1 MIHIKTVAKY
11 IRRSPYQAIAATLI
25 MSLTF
30 LTISVFALI
39 TILSVRLIDY
49 FESRPQISVF
59 FEPGTPQEKIEAA
72 RKTLE
77 STGKTS
83 SIKFISQEEALAIYR
98 EFNKDEPLLVEL
110 VSADI
115 LPPSLDV
122 KAEVVTDLPAL
133 ADLAQKSEGVDRV
146 IFQKDIVDTL
156 SQWTNAFRQIG
167 VAIIAVLLIVSI
179 FVILT
184 IIGIKITIRRGEIEI
199 MKLIGA
205 SDWFI
210 RMPFILE
217 GIFYSVFGA
226 FIGWSVSY
234 IALLIFASSGLQSFF
249 SGVPIFPIEPIYMI
263 AVLGIELFAA
273 ILLGAFASFLAVFRY
288 LK

>member
-1 MIHIKTVAKY
+1 MHLRTVTRY
-11 IRRSPYQAIAATLI
+11 IRRSPYQAIAAILI
-25 MSLTF
+25 MTLTF
-30 LTISVFALI
+30 LTVSVFAIISL
-39 TILSVRLIDY
+39 LSIRIIDY

-59 FEPGTPQEKIEAA
+59 FNPETTQDLIEATSQ
-72 RKTLE
+72 KLE

-83 SIKFISQEEALAIYR
+83 SINFISQEEALAIYR

-122 KAEVVTDLPAL
+122 KAQDVNDLPEL
-133 ADLAQKSEGVDRV
+133 AEVAQGSEGVDRV

-156 SQWTNAFRQIG
+156 SRWTNAFRQVGIL
-167 VAIIAVLLIVSI
+167 VVLVLSVVSV

-184 IIGIKITIRRGEIEI
+184 IIGIKITNRRGEIEI

-210 RMPFILE
+210 RTPFILE
-217 GIFYSVFGA
+217 GIFYSFVGA
-226 FIGWSVSY
+226 FLGWVISYSV
-234 IALLIFASSGLQSFF
+234 LLIFGSNLQAFF
-249 SGVPIFPIEPIYMI
+249 SGVPIFPIEPIYMFI
-263 AVLGIELFAA
+263 ILGVQLFAA
-273 ILLGAFASFLAVFRY
+273 ILLGSFASFIAVLRY

>member
-1 MIHIKTVAKY
+1 MHLKTVAKY
-11 IRRSPYQAIAATLI
+11 IRRSPYQAISAILI

-30 LTISVFALI
+30 LTVSVFAI
-39 TILSVRLIDY
+39 ISVLSIRIVDY

-59 FEPGTPQEKIEAA
+59 FKPDTSQEIINAA
-72 RKTLE
+72 TQRLQA
-77 STGKTS
+77 TGKTS
-83 SIKFISQEEALAIYR
+83 SINFISQEEALAIYR

-122 KAEVVTDLPAL
+122 KAENVEDLPEL
-133 ADLAQKSEGVDRV
+133 ASIAQESEGVDRV

-156 SQWTNAFRQIG
+156 SKWTNAFRQIG
-167 VAIIAVLLIVSI
+167 LAVIIILSIVSV

-184 IIGIKITIRRGEIEI
+184 IIGIKITNRRGEIEI

-210 RMPFILE
+210 RTPFILE
-217 GIFYSVFGA
+217 GIFYSCAGA
-226 FIGWSVSY
+226 LIGWTLSY
-234 IALLIFASSGLQSFF
+234 AVLLLFGPSLQSFF
-249 SGVPIFPIEPIYMI
+249 SGVPVFPIEPIYMFI
-263 AVLGIELFAA
+263 ILGVQLLAA
-273 ILLGAFASFLAVFRY
+273 ILLGTFASFIAVFRY

>member
-1 MIHIKTVAKY
+1 MYLKTVAKY
-11 IRRSPYQAIAATLI
+11 IRRSPYQAIAAILI

-30 LTISVFALI
+30 LTISVFAIISL
-39 TILSVRLIDY
+39 LSIRIIDY

-59 FEPGTPQEKIEAA
+59 FNPDTPQETIELTKQ
-72 RKTLE
+72 RIE
-77 STGKTS
+77 STGKAS
-83 SIKFISQEEALAIYR
+83 SIIFISQEEALAIYR
-98 EFNKDEPLLVEL
+98 EFNQDEPLLVEL

-122 KAEVVTDLPAL
+122 KATEVSDLTSL
-133 ADLAQKSEGVDRV
+133 AEVAQESEGVDRV

-156 SQWTNAFRQIG
+156 STWTNAFRQVG
-167 VAIIAVLLIVSI
+167 VLVILILSIVSV

-184 IIGIKITIRRGEIEI
+184 IIGIKITNRRGEIEI

-210 RMPFILE
+210 RTPFILE
-217 GIFYSVFGA
+217 GVFYSVVGA
-226 FIGWSVSY
+226 FVGWAVSY
-234 IALLIFASSGLQSFF
+234 SALLIFGSSLQSFF
-249 SGVPIFPIEPIYMI
+249 SGVPVFPIEPIYMLI
-263 AVLGIELFAA
+263 ILGIQIMAA
-273 ILLGAFASFLAVFRY
+273 VILGVVASFIAVFRY

>member
-1 MIHIKTVAKY
+1 MHLKTVAKY
-11 IRRSPYQAIAATLI
+11 IRRSPYQALAAIMI

-30 LTISVFALI
+30 LTISVFAI
-39 TILSVRLIDY
+39 VTILSIRIIDY

-59 FEPGTPQEKIEAA
+59 FNPDTTQELINATTQKLEA
-72 RKTLE
+72 
-77 STGKTS
+77 TGKTS
-83 SIKFISQEEALAIYR
+83 SINFISQEEALAIYR

-122 KAEVVTDLPAL
+122 KAKVVTDLPEL
-133 ADLAQKSEGVDRV
+133 AEIAQSSEGVDRV

-156 SQWTNAFRQIG
+156 SKWTNAFRQIG
-167 VAIIAVLLIVSI
+167 LLVVLVLSTVSI
-179 FVILT
+179 FIVLT
-184 IIGIKITIRRGEIEI
+184 IIGIKITNRRGEIEI

-210 RMPFILE
+210 RTPFILE
-217 GIFYSVFGA
+217 GIFYSCVGAVLGWVVAYGALLVFGP
-226 FIGWSVSY
+226 S
-234 IALLIFASSGLQSFF
+234 LQSFF
-249 SGVPIFPIEPIYMI
+249 SGVPVFPIEPIYMFAILGIQILVAIALGSFASFI
-263 AVLGIELFAA
+263 AVL
-273 ILLGAFASFLAVFRY
+273 RY

>member
-1 MIHIKTVAKY
+1 MHLKTVIKY
-11 IRRSPYQAIAATLI
+11 IRRSPYQAISAILI

-30 LTISVFALI
+30 LTVSVFAIISL
-39 TILSVRLIDY
+39 LSIRIIDY

-59 FEPGTPQEKIEAA
+59 FDPDTSQELINATTQ
-72 RKTLE
+72 RLE

-83 SIKFISQEEALAIYR
+83 SINFISQEEALAIYR

-122 KAEVVTDLPAL
+122 KAEVVTDLPEL
-133 ADLAQKSEGVDRV
+133 AEVAQSSEGVDRV

-156 SQWTNAFRQIG
+156 SKWTNAFRQIG
-167 VAIIAVLLIVSI
+167 ILVVLILSIVSI
-179 FVILT
+179 FIVLT
-184 IIGIKITIRRGEIEI
+184 IIGIKITNRRGEIEI

-210 RMPFILE
+210 RTPFVLE
-217 GIFYSVFGA
+217 GIFYSCVGA
-226 FIGWSVSY
+226 VLGWVVAY
-234 IALLIFASSGLQSFF
+234 GALLIFGPNLQLFF
-249 SGVPIFPIEPIYMI
+249 SGVPIFPIEPVYMFAI
-263 AVLGIELFAA
+263 LGIQLLVAIVLGS
-273 ILLGAFASFLAVFRY
+273 FASFVAVFRY

>member
-1 MIHIKTVAKY
+1 MHLRTVSKY
-11 IRRSPYQAIAATLI
+11 IRRSPYQAVAAILI

-30 LTISVFALI
+30 LAMSVFAVV
-39 TILSVRLIDY
+39 TILSVGIISY

-59 FEPGTPQEKIEAA
+59 FEPETPQEEIESTIT
-72 RKTLE
+72 KLE
-77 STGKTS
+77 ATGKTS
-83 SIKFISQEEALAIYR
+83 SINFISQEEALAIYR

-122 KAEVVTDLPAL
+122 KATVVTDLPE
-133 ADLAQKSEGVDRV
+133 LAQVAQSSEGVDRV

-156 SQWTNAFRQIG
+156 SKWTNAFRQIG
-167 VAIIAVLLIVSI
+167 LLIILILIVVSI

-210 RMPFILE
+210 RTPFILE
-217 GIFYSVFGA
+217 GIFYSVVGAIVGWGISFLFLTFFGQ
-226 FIGWSVSY
+226 ST
-234 IALLIFASSGLQSFF
+234 LQSFLA
-249 SGVPIFPIEPIYMI
+249 GVPVFPIPLVYMLI
-263 AVLGIELFAA
+263 VLGIELIAA
-273 ILLGAFASFLAVFRY
+273 IILGTFASFIAVFRY

>member
-1 MIHIKTVAKY
+1 MHLKTVIKY
-11 IRRSPYQAIAATLI
+11 IRRSPYQAISAILI

-30 LTISVFALI
+30 LTVSVFAIISL
-39 TILSVRLIDY
+39 LSIRIIDY

-59 FEPGTPQEKIEAA
+59 FNPDTTQELIDATTRKLEA
-72 RKTLE
+72 
-77 STGKTS
+77 TGKTS
-83 SIKFISQEEALAIYR
+83 SINFISQEEALAIYR

-122 KAEVVTDLPAL
+122 KAEVVTDLPEL
-133 ADLAQKSEGVDRV
+133 AEVAQSSEGVDRV

-156 SQWTNAFRQIG
+156 SKWTNAFRQIG
-167 VAIIAVLLIVSI
+167 IIVVLILSTVSI
-179 FVILT
+179 FIVLT
-184 IIGIKITIRRGEIEI
+184 IIGIKITNRRGEIEI

-210 RMPFILE
+210 RTPFILE
-217 GIFYSVFGA
+217 GIFYSCLGAILGWAIAYGALLVFG
-226 FIGWSVSY
+226 
-234 IALLIFASSGLQSFF
+234 SSLQTFF
-249 SGVPIFPIEPIYMI
+249 SGVPVFPIEPIYMFAI
-263 AVLGIELFAA
+263 LGIQFFVA
-273 ILLGAFASFLAVFRY
+273 ILLGSFASFVAVLRY

>member
-1 MIHIKTVAKY
+1 MHLKTVVKY
-11 IRRSPYQAIAATLI
+11 IRRSPYQAISAILI

-30 LTISVFALI
+30 LTVSVFAIISL
-39 TILSVRLIDY
+39 LSIRIIDY

-59 FEPGTPQEKIEAA
+59 FNPDTTQELINATTQRLEA
-72 RKTLE
+72 
-77 STGKTS
+77 TGKTS
-83 SIKFISQEEALAIYR
+83 SINFISQEEALAIYR

-122 KAEVVTDLPAL
+122 KAEVVTDLPEL
-133 ADLAQKSEGVDRV
+133 AEVAQSSEGVDRV

-156 SQWTNAFRQIG
+156 SKWTNAFRQIG
-167 VAIIAVLLIVSI
+167 FLVVLILSIVSI
-179 FVILT
+179 FIVLT
-184 IIGIKITIRRGEIEI
+184 IIGIKITNRRGEIEI

-210 RMPFILE
+210 RTPFVLE
-217 GIFYSVFGA
+217 GIFYSCVGA
-226 FIGWSVSY
+226 VLGWVVAY
-234 IALLIFASSGLQSFF
+234 GALLIFGPNLQLFF
-249 SGVPIFPIEPIYMI
+249 SGVPIFPIEPVYMFAILGIQILVAIILGSFASFI
-263 AVLGIELFAA
+263 AVL
-273 ILLGAFASFLAVFRY
+273 RY

>member
-1 MIHIKTVAKY
+1 MHIKTVARY
-11 IRRSPYQAIAATLI
+11 IRRSPYQALAAIMI

-30 LTISVFALI
+30 LTISVFAVV
-39 TILSVRLIDY
+39 TILSVRIIDY

-59 FEPGTPQEKIEAA
+59 FEPNTPREQIESARQNIEA
-72 RKTLE
+72 
-77 STGKTS
+77 TGKTS
-83 SIKFISQEEALAIYR
+83 AVNFISQEEALAIYR

-122 KAEVVTDLPAL
+122 KARIVTDLPEL
-133 ADLAQKSEGVDRV
+133 AAVAQTSEGVDRV

-156 SQWTNAFRQIG
+156 SQWTNAFRKVGILI
-167 VAIIAVLLIVSI
+167 VAVLMVVSI

-210 RMPFILE
+210 RTPFILE
-217 GIFYSVFGA
+217 GIFYSVLGA
-226 FIGWSVSY
+226 IIGWAVSY
-234 IALLIFASSGLQSFF
+234 GALMIFGQSTLQSFF
-249 SGVPIFPIEPIYMI
+249 NGVPVFPIEPIYML
-263 AVLGIELFAA
+263 AVLGLQ
-273 ILLGAFASFLAVFRY
+273 ILLAVVLGAFASFLAVFRY

>member
-1 MIHIKTVAKY
+1 MHLKTVAKY
-11 IRRSPYQAIAATLI
+11 IRRSPYQAIAAILI

-30 LTISVFALI
+30 LTVSVFAII
-39 TILSVRLIDY
+39 TILSVRIIDY

-59 FEPGTPQEKIEAA
+59 FNPDTPQEQIEAA
-72 RKTLE
+72 RQKLE
-77 STGKTS
+77 ATGKTS
-83 SIKFISQEEALAIYR
+83 SINFISQEEALAIYR

-122 KAEVVTDLPAL
+122 KAQVVTDLPEL
-133 ADLAQKSEGVDRV
+133 AGVAQDLEGVDRV

-156 SQWTNAFRQIG
+156 SKWTNAFRQIG
-167 VAIIAVLLIVSI
+167 ILIILVLATVSI
-179 FVILT
+179 FVVLM
-184 IIGIKITIRRGEIEI
+184 IIGIKITNRREEIEI

-210 RMPFILE
+210 RTPFVIE
-217 GIFYSVFGA
+217 GAFYSVVGA
-226 FIGWSVSY
+226 IIGWVVSY
-234 IALLIFASSGLQSFF
+234 AALLFFGSTLQSFF
-249 SGVPIFPIEPIYMI
+249 TGVPVFPIEPTYML
-263 AVLGIELFAA
+263 ALLGIQVIVAL
-273 ILLGAFASFLAVFRY
+273 ILGVFASTLAVFRY

>member
-1 MIHIKTVAKY
+1 MYLKTVAKY
-11 IRRSPYQAIAATLI
+11 IRRSPYQAIAAILI

-30 LTISVFALI
+30 LTISVFSIISL
-39 TILSVRLIDY
+39 LSIRIIDY

-59 FEPGTPQEKIEAA
+59 FNPDTPQETIELTKQ
-72 RKTLE
+72 RIE
-77 STGKTS
+77 STGKAS
-83 SIKFISQEEALAIYR
+83 SIIFISQEEALAIYR
-98 EFNKDEPLLVEL
+98 EFNQDEPLLVEL

-122 KAEVVTDLPAL
+122 KATEVSDLTSL
-133 ADLAQKSEGVDRV
+133 AEVAQESEGVDRV

-156 SQWTNAFRQIG
+156 STWTNAFRQVG
-167 VAIIAVLLIVSI
+167 VLVILILSIVSV

-184 IIGIKITIRRGEIEI
+184 IIGIKITNRRGEIEI

-210 RMPFILE
+210 RTPFILE
-217 GIFYSVFGA
+217 GVFYSVVGA
-226 FIGWSVSY
+226 FVGWAVSY
-234 IALLIFASSGLQSFF
+234 SALLIFGSSLQSFF
-249 SGVPIFPIEPIYMI
+249 SGVPVFPIEPIYMLI
-263 AVLGIELFAA
+263 ILGIQIMAA
-273 ILLGAFASFLAVFRY
+273 VILGVVASFIAVFRY

>member
-1 MIHIKTVAKY
+1 MHLRTVARY
-11 IRRSPYQAIAATLI
+11 IRRSPYQAIAAILI
-25 MSLTF
+25 MTLTF
-30 LTISVFALI
+30 LTVSVFGIISL
-39 TILSVRLIDY
+39 LSIRIIDY

-59 FEPGTPQEKIEAA
+59 FNPDTTQDLIEATSQ
-72 RKTLE
+72 KLE

-83 SIKFISQEEALAIYR
+83 SINFISQEEALAIYR

-115 LPPSLDV
+115 LPSSLDV
-122 KAEVVTDLPAL
+122 KAQDVKDLPEL
-133 ADLAQKSEGVDRV
+133 AEVAQGSEGVDRV

-156 SQWTNAFRQIG
+156 SRWTNAFRQVGI
-167 VAIIAVLLIVSI
+167 LIVLVLSVVSV

-184 IIGIKITIRRGEIEI
+184 IIGIKITNRRGEIEI

-210 RMPFILE
+210 RTPFVLE
-217 GIFYSVFGA
+217 GIFYSFVGA
-226 FIGWSVSY
+226 LLGWIISY
-234 IALLIFASSGLQSFF
+234 STLLIFGSNLQAFF
-249 SGVPIFPIEPIYMI
+249 SGVPIFPIEPIYMLI
-263 AVLGIELFAA
+263 ILGVQLIAA
-273 ILLGAFASFLAVFRY
+273 ILLGSFASFIAVLRY

>member
-1 MIHIKTVAKY
+1 MYLRTVARY
-11 IRRSPYQAIAATLI
+11 IRRSPYQAVAAILI
-25 MSLTF
+25 MGLTF
-30 LTISVFALI
+30 LTVSVFAII
-39 TILSVRLIDY
+39 TILSIRIIDY

-59 FEPGTPQEKIEAA
+59 FEPETPQEKIESA
-72 RKTLE
+72 RQQIE
-77 STGKTS
+77 ATGKTS
-83 SIKFISQEEALAIYR
+83 EIKFISQEEALVIYR

-122 KAEVVTDLPAL
+122 KADVVTDLPE
-133 ADLAQKSEGVDRV
+133 LAQIAQESEGVDRV
-146 IFQKDIVDTL
+146 IFQQDIVDTL
-156 SQWTNAFRQIG
+156 SQWTNAFRQVG
-167 VAIIAVLLIVSI
+167 LFIIFVLTVVSI

-210 RMPFILE
+210 RTPFILE
-217 GIFYSVFGA
+217 GVFYSVFGA
-226 FIGWSVSY
+226 LIGWGVSY
-234 IALLIFASSGLQSFF
+234 AALMTFGQAGLQAYF
-249 SGVPIFPIEPIYMI
+249 SGVPILIEPVHMLI
-263 AVLGIELFAA
+263 VLGIEVIAA
-273 ILLGAFASFLAVFRY
+273 ILLGAFASFLAVLRY

>member
-1 MIHIKTVAKY
+1 MHLKTVIKY
-11 IRRSPYQAIAATLI
+11 IRRSPYQAVAAILI
-25 MSLTF
+25 MTLTF
-30 LTISVFALI
+30 LTVSVFAIISL
-39 TILSVRLIDY
+39 LSIRIIDY

-59 FEPGTPQEKIEAA
+59 FNPDTPQEQIDAA
-72 RKTLE
+72 RQKIE
-77 STGKTS
+77 STGKAAS
-83 SIKFISQEEALAIYR
+83 VNFISQEEALAIYR

-122 KAEVVTDLPAL
+122 KALEVTDLPE
-133 ADLAQKSEGVDRV
+133 LAQVAQGSEGVDRV

-156 SQWTNAFRQIG
+156 SKWTNAFRQIG
-167 VAIIAVLLIVSI
+167 ILIVLVLSVVSV

-184 IIGIKITIRRGEIEI
+184 IIGIKITNRRGEIEI

-210 RMPFILE
+210 RTPFILE
-217 GIFYSVFGA
+217 GVFYSFVGA
-226 FIGWSVSY
+226 VLGWAVSY
-234 IALLIFASSGLQSFF
+234 GALLIFGPSLQSFF
-249 SGVPIFPIEPIYMI
+249 SGVPVFPIEPIYMFI
-263 AVLGIELFAA
+263 ILGIQLVAAVL
-273 ILLGAFASFLAVFRY
+273 LGSLASFIAVFRY

>member
-1 MIHIKTVAKY
+1 MHLKTVVKY
-11 IRRSPYQAIAATLI
+11 IRRSPYQAISAILI

-30 LTISVFALI
+30 LTVSVFAIISL
-39 TILSVRLIDY
+39 LSIRIIDY

-59 FEPGTPQEKIEAA
+59 FNPDTTQELINATTQRLEA
-72 RKTLE
+72 
-77 STGKTS
+77 TGKTS
-83 SIKFISQEEALAIYR
+83 SINFISQEEALAIYR

-122 KAEVVTDLPAL
+122 KAEVVTDLPEL
-133 ADLAQKSEGVDRV
+133 AEIAQSSEGVDRV

-156 SQWTNAFRQIG
+156 SKWTNAFRQIG
-167 VAIIAVLLIVSI
+167 FLVVLILSIVSI
-179 FVILT
+179 FIVLT
-184 IIGIKITIRRGEIEI
+184 IIGIKITNRRGEIEI

-210 RMPFILE
+210 RTPFVLE
-217 GIFYSVFGA
+217 GIFYSCVGA
-226 FIGWSVSY
+226 VLGWVVAY
-234 IALLIFASSGLQSFF
+234 GALLIFGPNLQLFF
-249 SGVPIFPIEPIYMI
+249 SGVPIFPIEPVYMFAILGIQILVAIILGSFASFI
-263 AVLGIELFAA
+263 AVL
-273 ILLGAFASFLAVFRY
+273 RY

>member
-1 MIHIKTVAKY
+1 MHLKTVAKY
-11 IRRSPYQAIAATLI
+11 IRRSPYQAISAILI

-30 LTISVFALI
+30 LTVSVFAI
-39 TILSVRLIDY
+39 ISVLSIRIVDY

-59 FEPGTPQEKIEAA
+59 FEPDTSQEIINAA
-72 RKTLE
+72 TQRLQA
-77 STGKTS
+77 TGKTS
-83 SIKFISQEEALAIYR
+83 SINFISQEEALAIYR

-122 KAEVVTDLPAL
+122 KAVNVEELPEL
-133 ADLAQKSEGVDRV
+133 ASIAQESEGVDRV

-156 SQWTNAFRQIG
+156 SKWTNAFRQIG
-167 VAIIAVLLIVSI
+167 LAVIIILSIVSV

-184 IIGIKITIRRGEIEI
+184 IIGIKITNRRGEIEI

-210 RMPFILE
+210 RTPFILE
-217 GIFYSVFGA
+217 GIFYSCAGA
-226 FIGWSVSY
+226 LIGWTLSY
-234 IALLIFASSGLQSFF
+234 AALLLFGPSLQSFF
-249 SGVPIFPIEPIYMI
+249 SGVPVFPIEPIYMFI
-263 AVLGIELFAA
+263 ILGVQLLAA
-273 ILLGAFASFLAVFRY
+273 ILLGTFASFIAVFRY

>member
-1 MIHIKTVAKY
+1 MHLKTVVKY
-11 IRRSPYQAIAATLI
+11 IRRSPYQAISAILI
-25 MSLTF
+25 MTLTF
-30 LTISVFALI
+30 LTVSIFAIISL
-39 TILSVRLIDY
+39 LSIRIIDY

-59 FEPGTPQEKIEAA
+59 FEPDTSQELITSATQKLEA
-72 RKTLE
+72 
-77 STGKTS
+77 TGKTS
-83 SIKFISQEEALAIYR
+83 AINFISQEEALAIYR

-122 KAEVVTDLPAL
+122 KATEVGDLPEL
-133 ADLAQKSEGVDRV
+133 AAIAQESEGVDRV

-156 SQWTNAFRQIG
+156 SKWTNAFRQIG
-167 VAIIAVLLIVSI
+167 LAVIIILSVVSV

-184 IIGIKITIRRGEIEI
+184 IIGIKITNRRGEIEI

-210 RMPFILE
+210 RTPFILE
-217 GIFYSVFGA
+217 GIFYSCVGA
-226 FIGWSVSY
+226 LLGWSVSY
-234 IALLIFASSGLQSFF
+234 GALLIFGPSLQSFF
-249 SGVPIFPIEPIYMI
+249 SGVPVFPIEPVNMLII
-263 AVLGIELFAA
+263 LVIQLIAA
-273 ILLGAFASFLAVFRY
+273 ILLGAFASFIAVFRY

>member
-1 MIHIKTVAKY
+1 MHLKTVVKY
-11 IRRSPYQAIAATLI
+11 IRRSPYQAISAILI

-30 LTISVFALI
+30 LTVSLFAIISL
-39 TILSVRLIDY
+39 LSIRIIDY

-59 FEPGTPQEKIEAA
+59 FNPDTTQELINATTQRLEA
-72 RKTLE
+72 
-77 STGKTS
+77 TGKTS
-83 SIKFISQEEALAIYR
+83 SINFISQEEALAIYR

-122 KAEVVTDLPAL
+122 KAEVVTDLPEL
-133 ADLAQKSEGVDRV
+133 AEIAQSSEGVDRV

-156 SQWTNAFRQIG
+156 SKWTNAFRQIG
-167 VAIIAVLLIVSI
+167 FLVVLILSIVSI
-179 FVILT
+179 FIVLT
-184 IIGIKITIRRGEIEI
+184 IIGIKITNRRGEIEI

-210 RMPFILE
+210 RTPFVLE
-217 GIFYSVFGA
+217 GIFYSCVGA
-226 FIGWSVSY
+226 VLGWVVAY
-234 IALLIFASSGLQSFF
+234 GALLIFGPNLQLFF
-249 SGVPIFPIEPIYMI
+249 SGVPIFPIEPVYMFAILGIQILVAIILGSFASFI
-263 AVLGIELFAA
+263 AVL
-273 ILLGAFASFLAVFRY
+273 RY